1 MQRKQCVAHE
11 YLFLTSLRAFV
22 DLDVPSLKCP
32 IAAAV
37 FAALMVQKEARAM
50 SDAASHS
57 GPPAPDVDP
66 GALKEIA
73 SGVFVITD
81 RRIPLVP
88 NIGIIVGNDA
98 ALVVDTGMGPVN
110 GQKVLDCAKRLAAQR
125 SLILTLT
132 HFHPEHGFGAQVF
145 KGAAKIHYNRSQRDE
160 LQAKGEG
167 YLGMFKTFGPHVAA
181 ALEGTQ
187 LVQPD
192 DVYEG
197 PSASIDLGGRTVEL
211 RTWGLAHTAGDQVV
225 WLPQER
231 ILFTGDLAEERMFPI
246 FPWFPPDDANID
258 GARWAQVL
266 SELASWKPAVVVPGH
281 GDIGGAEILTA
292 VRDYIVDLSER
303 VAAERK
309 AGKAADAIAASLGP
323 KVRAEY
329 PGWSSPEWIDFA
341 IRYYSTLS

>member
-1 MQRKQCVAHE
+1 
-11 YLFLTSLRAFV
+11 
-22 DLDVPSLKCP
+22 
-32 IAAAV
+32 
-37 FAALMVQKEARAM
+37 M
-50 SDAASHS
+50 SDAAANS

-66 GALKEIA
+66 SALKEIA
-73 SGVFVITD
+73 PGVFVITD

-88 NIGIIVGNDA
+88 NIGIIVGRDA

-110 GQKVLDCAKRLAAQR
+110 GRKVLDCARKLAGQR
-125 SLILTLT
+125 PLILTLT

-145 KGAAKIHYNRSQRDE
+145 KGAARIHYNRSQRDE
-160 LQAKGEG
+160 MRAKGEG
-167 YLGMFKTFGPHVAA
+167 YLGMFKTFGPSVAA

-192 DVYEG
+192 DVYDG
-197 PSASIDLGGRTVEL
+197 ATTSIELGGRTVEL

-246 FPWFPPDDANID
+246 FPWFPPDDADIN
-258 GARWAQVL
+258 GARWVDIL
-266 SELASWKPAVVVPGH
+266 SALINWKPAIVVPGH
-281 GDIGGAEILTA
+281 GNIGGAEILTA
-292 VRDYIVDLSER
+292 VRDYMVDLGKR

-309 AGKAADAIAASLGP
+309 SGKDADAIVASLGP

-329 PGWSSPEWIDFA
+329 PNWSSPEWIDFA
-341 IRYYSTLS
+341 IKYYSTLS